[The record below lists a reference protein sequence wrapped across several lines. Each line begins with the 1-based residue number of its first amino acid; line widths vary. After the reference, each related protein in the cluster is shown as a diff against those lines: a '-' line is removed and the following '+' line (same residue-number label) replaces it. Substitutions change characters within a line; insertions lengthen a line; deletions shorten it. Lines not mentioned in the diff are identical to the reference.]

1 MSNNNSREL
10 DSHLDSFIPES
21 LETKLASL
29 KALSIDPTAF
39 SYFHERIENI
49 LGKNPGSEGFIETEV
64 GKLSLAFENMNYSRK
79 FKSILLESANNPDF
93 NPGFNPDENY
103 IA

>member
-1 MSNNNSREL
+1 MSKNNSREL

-39 SYFHERIENI
+39 AYFHERIETI
-49 LGKNPGSEGFIETEV
+49 LWKNPESESFIETEV
-64 GKLSLAFENMNYSRK
+64 WKLSLAFENMNYNRR
-79 FKSILLESANNPDF
+79 FKSILSESANNLD
-93 NPGFNPDENY
+93 FNPDENY
-103 IA
+103 LAS